1 MSEQYEIEK
10 SYKVWDNK
18 HGQRIEIGP
27 DADGLN
33 LVEIRYVDAQGKIGP
48 RVDMSIEMAEK
59 VYQALGM
66 YLLGE

>member
-18 HGQRIEIGP
+18 HGERIEIGP

-33 LVEIRYVDAQGKIGP
+33 LVEIRYVDPEGKIGQ
-48 RVDMSIEMAEK
+48 RIDMPFEMAEK
-59 VYQALGM
+59 VYQALGL